1 MKINQTQ
8 RVGMYQAYQQAAEA
22 RPDQAVGKKRK
33 DEVQISAEAKELLG
47 AHGSS
52 DTERTRKLESL
63 KQEVSTGTY
72 HIDSGRL
79 AESLLPYFKPTQSND

>member
-8 RVGMYQAYQQAAEA
+8 RVGLYQAYQQAAEA

-47 AHGSS
+47 AQG
-52 DTERTRKLESL
+52 TEAARAEKIEAL
-63 KQEVSTGTY
+63 KQEVSSGTY
-72 HIDSGRL
+72 HVDAGVI
-79 AESLLPYFKPTQSND
+79 AEKLLPFIIRQS

>member
-33 DEVQISAEAKELLG
+33 DEVQISAEAKELLDLQG
-47 AHGSS
+47 KTPDAARAH
-52 DTERTRKLESL
+52 KIESL

-72 HIDSGRL
+72 YVDTDKL
-79 AESLLPYFKPTQSND
+79 AERILPFIR